1 VARHRPLP
9 AATRAATTIAAVA
22 TALAVTGLLAACG
35 SDAPAPAAH
44 STTASSTWADQ
55 DVSFTA
61 GGVTVYGTY
70 RHPAGTAKPV
80 PAVLL
85 IAGSGPTDRNGN
97 SPLISG
103 SVNTLKTLAD
113 WLSADGVA
121 SLRYDKLGSGQ
132 TGVGPYK
139 NRIAGIGIGPF
150 EQESAAALEFLAR
163 QPGVDRSRLGVIGH
177 SEGALFALLL
187 ATGEAG
193 KVPPVHALGLLEPLS
208 ARYLDIIATQVDTQI
223 AAAQTAGQ
231 LTAAQASSLRKT
243 LTAAIAQLRTKGT
256 VPAALPDGLS
266 SVLSPSTALFL
277 SQADKY
283 DPAQLAARLP
293 SGFPVLVSCSNADI
307 QVSCGEVDRLVSGL
321 GHAGASTDFV
331 QLNGADHVLKQDASR
346 TGADYGKPLPLSPQ
360 LERAL
365 RTFVQQHL

>member
-1 VARHRPLP
+1 M
-9 AATRAATTIAAVA
+9 
-22 TALAVTGLLAACG
+22 
-35 SDAPAPAAH
+35 
-44 STTASSTWADQ
+44 
-55 DVSFTA
+55 
-61 GGVTVYGTY
+61 
-70 RHPAGTAKPV
+70 
-80 PAVLL
+80 
-85 IAGSGPTDRNGN
+85 
-97 SPLISG
+97 
-103 SVNTLKTLAD
+103 
-113 WLSADGVA
+113 A

-132 TGVGPYK
+132 TGVDPYK
-139 NRIAGIGIGPF
+139 NRIADIGIGPF

-208 ARYLDIIATQVDTQI
+208 ARYLDLIATQVDAQI

-231 LTAAQASSLRKT
+231 LTAAQASSLKKT

-266 SVLSPSTALFL
+266 SLLSPSTALFL
-277 SQADKY
+277 SQADRY

-293 SGFPVLVSCSNADI
+293 SGSPVLVSCSNADI
-307 QVSCGEVDRLVSGL
+307 QVSCGEVDRLVAGL
-321 GHAGASTDFV
+321 GHASASTDFV
-331 QLNGADHVLKQDASR
+331 RLNGVDHVLKQDASR
-346 TGADYGKPLPLSPQ
+346 TGAGYGKPLPFSAQ
-360 LERAL
+360 LEQAL

>member
-1 VARHRPLP
+1 MRRLPFPL
-9 AATRAATTIAAVA
+9 ATAAVA
-22 TALAVTGLLAACG
+22 LAATGPFAACS
-35 SDAPAPAAH
+35 SDAPAPTVN
-44 STTASSTWADQ
+44 STTASRTWADQ

-103 SVNTLKTLAD
+103 SVDTLKTLAD

-139 NRIAGIGIGPF
+139 NRIAGIGISPF

-163 QPGVDRSRLGVIGH
+163 QSGVDRNRLGVIGH

-193 KVPPVHALGLLEPLS
+193 KVPPVRALGLLEPLS
-208 ARYLDIIATQVDTQI
+208 ARYLDVIATQVDAQI
-223 AAAQTAGQ
+223 AAAQQAGQ
-231 LTAAQASSLRKT
+231 LTAAQASSLKKA
-243 LTAAIAQLRTKGT
+243 LTGAIAQLRTKGT
-256 VPAALPDGLS
+256 VPANLPDGLS
-266 SVLSPSTALFL
+266 SLLGPSTALYL

-293 SGFPVLVSCSNADI
+293 SGFPALVSCSNADI
-307 QVSCGEVDRLVSGL
+307 QVSCGEVDRLVAGL
-321 GHAGASTDFV
+321 DRARAGADFV
-331 QLNGADHVLKQDASR
+331 QLNGVDHVLKQDASR
-346 TGADYGKPLPLSPQ
+346 TGANYGQPLPFSTQ
-360 LERAL
+360 LEQAL
-365 RTFVQQHL
+365 HTFVQQHL

>member
-1 VARHRPLP
+1 MARRLP
-9 AATRAATTIAAVA
+9 VAATLA
-22 TALAVTGLLAACG
+22 ALAAAGLLAACG
-35 SDAPAPAAH
+35 SASPAPAAH
-44 STTASSTWADQ
+44 STTASSTWVDQ

-70 RHPAGTAKPV
+70 RHPAGRTRPA

-103 SVNTLKTLAD
+103 SVDTLKTLAD

-121 SLRYDKLGSGQ
+121 SLRYDKLGSGR
-132 TGVGPYK
+132 TGVGPYQNK
-139 NRIAGIGIGPF
+139 IDDVGLAPF

-163 QPGVDRSRLGVIGH
+163 QSGVDRSRLGVIGH

-208 ARYLDIIATQVDTQI
+208 ARYLDVIATQVDAQI
-223 AAAQTAGQ
+223 AAAQQAGQ
-231 LTAAQASSLRKT
+231 LTAAQAASLKKT

-256 VPAALPDGLS
+256 VPANLPDGLS
-266 SVLSPSTALFL
+266 SLLSPSTALYL

-293 SGFPVLVSCSNADI
+293 SGFPVLVTCSNADI
-307 QVSCGEVDRLVSGL
+307 QVSCGEVGHLLSGL
-321 GHAGASTDFV
+321 TRAQAGTDFV
-331 QLNGADHVLKQDASR
+331 RLTGVDHVLKQDNSR
-346 TGADYGKPLPLSPQ
+346 GGAGYGKPLPFSTQ
-360 LERAL
+360 LEQAL
-365 RTFVQQHL
+365 RTFVQKHL